1 MKRSLRRQRRQRKAL
16 QDISLTPLIDTALTL
31 LIIFMVAAPMM
42 QNAIRITLP
51 KGQAKEARGG
61 NQEIV
66 VYVDQTG
73 KLFFNGTPIADK
85 DLIVTLKKEL
95 NIQQDRTVFVKADT
109 QAAYGKV
116 FELVDQIKVVGGVK
130 HVALVSQKHT

>member
-1 MKRSLRRQRRQRKAL
+1 MKRSSRRRRRQQNTMQEL
-16 QDISLTPLIDTALTL
+16 SLTPLIDTALTL
-31 LIIFMVAAPMM
+31 LVIFMIAAPMM

-61 NQEIV
+61 SQEIV
-66 VYVDQTG
+66 VYVDQKG
-73 KLFFNGTPIADK
+73 KLFFNGTPIADQN
-85 DLIVTLKKEL
+85 LIETLKKEL
-95 NIQQDRTVFVKADT
+95 NTQQDRTVFVKADT

-130 HVALVSQKHT
+130 HVALVSQKNT